1 MRRVVGTIVLILLM
15 WCFGL
20 ALIVQAEHSRQD
32 DWTEYIE
39 LICLDSKICPELV
52 EAIIEKE
59 SSWDPSAVNG
69 NCVGLMQVN
78 KEIHKELIGDRDMTD
93 PYDNI
98 YVGVT
103 ILEELLHKYGEAAP
117 ALMFYNAGYS
127 DNYGIGAYEDEKL
140 SNYAD
145 EILKRAEEL
154 ERLHGK

>member
-1 MRRVVGTIVLILLM
+1 MITAVVIVILL
-15 WCFGL
+15 FAGF
-20 ALIVQAEHSRQD
+20 ALIANAGSDHQG
-32 DWTEYIE
+32 DWQEYIE
-39 LICLDSKICPELV
+39 RLCEDKDILPELV
-52 EAIIEKE
+52 EAMIEKE
-59 SSWDPSAVNG
+59 SSWD
-69 NCVGLMQVN
+69 QVD
-78 KEIHKELIGDRDMTD
+78 KEIHRELIGDRDMTD

-127 DNYGIGAYEDEKL
+127 DNYGIGAYEDGTL

-145 EILKRAEEL
+145 EILKRAVEL

>member
-1 MRRVVGTIVLILLM
+1 MKRMTIAVIIAVLLFVGFAMISKA
-15 WCFGL
+15 GSDH
-20 ALIVQAEHSRQD
+20 QG
-32 DWTEYIE
+32 DWQEYIE
-39 LICLDSKICPELV
+39 QICEDKDISQELV
-52 EAIIEKE
+52 EAMIEKE
-59 SSWDPSAVNG
+59 SSWDPAAVNG
-69 NCVGLMQVN
+69 NCVGLMQVD

>member
-1 MRRVVGTIVLILLM
+1 MKRMTIAVIIAVLLFVGFAMIAKA
-15 WCFGL
+15 GSDH
-20 ALIVQAEHSRQD
+20 QG
-32 DWTEYIE
+32 DWQEYIE
-39 LICLDSKICPELV
+39 QLCEDKDISPELV
-52 EAIIEKE
+52 EALIERE
-59 SSWDPSAVNG
+59 STWNPEAVNG
-69 NCVGLMQVN
+69 NCIGLMQVDKN
-78 KEIHKELIGDRDMTD
+78 IYKDLIGSRNLTD

-98 YVGVT
+98 QIGVE

-127 DNYGIGAYEDEKL
+127 DEYGIGAYEDEKL

>member
-1 MRRVVGTIVLILLM
+1 MKRMTIAVIIAVLLFVGFAMIAKA
-15 WCFGL
+15 GSDH
-20 ALIVQAEHSRQD
+20 QG
-32 DWTEYIE
+32 DWQEYIE
-39 LICLDSKICPELV
+39 RLCEDKDILPELV
-52 EAIIEKE
+52 EAMIEKE
-59 SSWDPSAVNG
+59 SSWDPAAVNG

-127 DNYGIGAYEDEKL
+127 DNYGVGAYEDGTF

-145 EILKRAEEL
+145 EILKRAAEL

>member
-1 MRRVVGTIVLILLM
+1 MKRMITAVVIVILL
-15 WCFGL
+15 FAGF
-20 ALIVQAEHSRQD
+20 ALIATAGSDHQG
-32 DWTEYIE
+32 DWQEYIE
-39 LICLDSKICPELV
+39 RLCEDKDILPELV
-52 EAIIEKE
+52 EAMIEKE
-59 SSWDPSAVNG
+59 SSWDPAAVNG

-145 EILKRAEEL
+145 EILKRAAEL

>member
-1 MRRVVGTIVLILLM
+1 MKRMITAVVIVILL
-15 WCFGL
+15 FAGF
-20 ALIVQAEHSRQD
+20 ALIANAGSDHQG
-32 DWTEYIE
+32 DWQEYIE
-39 LICLDSKICPELV
+39 QLCEDKDILPELV
-52 EAIIEKE
+52 EAMIEKE
-59 SSWDPSAVNG
+59 SSWDPAAVNG

-145 EILKRAEEL
+145 EILKRAAEL

>member
-1 MRRVVGTIVLILLM
+1 MKRMTIAVIIAVLLFVGFAMIAKA
-15 WCFGL
+15 GSDH
-20 ALIVQAEHSRQD
+20 QG
-32 DWTEYIE
+32 DWQEYIE
-39 LICLDSKICPELV
+39 RLCEDKDILPELV
-52 EAIIEKE
+52 EAMIEKE
-59 SSWDPSAVNG
+59 SSWDPAAVNG

-78 KEIHKELIGDRDMTD
+78 KKIHKELIGDRDMTD

-103 ILEELLHKYGEAAP
+103 ILEELLHKYGEVAP

-127 DNYGIGAYEDEKL
+127 DNYGVGAYEDEKL

-154 ERLHGK
+154 ERMHGK

>member
-1 MRRVVGTIVLILLM
+1 MKRMTIAVIIAVLLFVGFAMIAKA
-15 WCFGL
+15 GSDH
-20 ALIVQAEHSRQD
+20 QG
-32 DWTEYIE
+32 DWQEYIE
-39 LICLDSKICPELV
+39 QLCEDKDISPELV
-52 EAIIEKE
+52 EALIERE
-59 SSWDPSAVNG
+59 STWNPEAVNG
-69 NCVGLMQVN
+69 NCIGLMQVDKN
-78 KEIHKELIGDRDMTD
+78 IYKDLIGSRNLTD

-98 YVGVT
+98 HIGVE

-127 DNYGIGAYEDEKL
+127 DNYGVGAYEDGTF

>member
-1 MRRVVGTIVLILLM
+1 
-15 WCFGL
+15 
-20 ALIVQAEHSRQD
+20 
-32 DWTEYIE
+32 
-39 LICLDSKICPELV
+39 
-52 EAIIEKE
+52 
-59 SSWDPSAVNG
+59 
-69 NCVGLMQVN
+69 
-78 KEIHKELIGDRDMTD
+78 MTD

-103 ILEELLHKYGEAAP
+103 ILEEMLQKYGEAAP

-127 DNYGIGAYEDEKL
+127 DNYGAGAYEDGKL

>member
-1 MRRVVGTIVLILLM
+1 MKRMTIAVIIAVLLFVGFAMIAKA
-15 WCFGL
+15 GSDH
-20 ALIVQAEHSRQD
+20 QG
-32 DWTEYIE
+32 DWQEYIE
-39 LICLDSKICPELV
+39 QLCEDKDISPELV
-52 EAIIEKE
+52 EALIERE
-59 SSWDPSAVNG
+59 STWNQEAVNG
-69 NCVGLMQVN
+69 NCIGLMQVDKN
-78 KEIHKELIGDRDMTD
+78 IYKDLIGSRNLTD

-127 DNYGIGAYEDEKL
+127 DNYGVGAYEDGKL

>member
-1 MRRVVGTIVLILLM
+1 MKRMTIAVIIAVLLFVGFAMIAKA
-15 WCFGL
+15 GSDH
-20 ALIVQAEHSRQD
+20 QG
-32 DWTEYIE
+32 DWQEYIE
-39 LICLDSKICPELV
+39 QLCEDKDILPELV
-52 EAIIEKE
+52 EAMIEKE
-59 SSWDPSAVNG
+59 SSWDPAAVNG

-127 DNYGIGAYEDEKL
+127 DNYGVGAYEDGTF

-145 EILKRAEEL
+145 EILKRAAEL

>member
-1 MRRVVGTIVLILLM
+1 MKRMTIAVIIAVLLFVGFAMIAKA
-15 WCFGL
+15 GSDH
-20 ALIVQAEHSRQD
+20 QG
-32 DWTEYIE
+32 DWQEYIE
-39 LICLDSKICPELV
+39 RLCEDKDILPELV
-52 EAIIEKE
+52 EAMIEKE
-59 SSWDPSAVNG
+59 SSWDPAAVNG

-127 DNYGIGAYEDEKL
+127 DNYGIGAYGDEKL

>member
-1 MRRVVGTIVLILLM
+1 MKRMITAVVIVILL
-15 WCFGL
+15 FAGF
-20 ALIVQAEHSRQD
+20 ALIANAGSDHQG
-32 DWTEYIE
+32 DWQEYIE
-39 LICLDSKICPELV
+39 RLCEDKDILPELV
-52 EAIIEKE
+52 EAMIEKE
-59 SSWDPSAVNG
+59 SSWDPAAVNG

-78 KEIHKELIGDRDMTD
+78 KEIHKELIGDRDMKD

-127 DNYGIGAYEDEKL
+127 DNYGVGAYEDGKL
-140 SNYAD
+140 SNYAE
-145 EILKRAEEL
+145 EILKRAAEL

>member
-1 MRRVVGTIVLILLM
+1 MKRMTIAVIIAVLLFVGFAMIAKA
-15 WCFGL
+15 GSDH
-20 ALIVQAEHSRQD
+20 QG
-32 DWTEYIE
+32 DWQEYIE
-39 LICLDSKICPELV
+39 RLCEDKDILPELV
-52 EAIIEKE
+52 EAMIEKE
-59 SSWDPSAVNG
+59 SSWDPAAVNG

-145 EILKRAEEL
+145 EILKRAAEL

>member
-1 MRRVVGTIVLILLM
+1 MKRMTIVVIIAVLLFVGFAM
-15 WCFGL
+15 IAKAGSDH
-20 ALIVQAEHSRQD
+20 QG
-32 DWTEYIE
+32 DWQEYIE
-39 LICLDSKICPELV
+39 RLCEDKDILPELV
-52 EAIIEKE
+52 EAMIEKE
-59 SSWDPSAVNG
+59 SSWDPAAVNG

-145 EILKRAEEL
+145 EILKRAAEL

>member
-1 MRRVVGTIVLILLM
+1 MKRMTIAVIIAVLLFVGFAMIAKA
-15 WCFGL
+15 GSDH
-20 ALIVQAEHSRQD
+20 QG
-32 DWTEYIE
+32 DWQEYIE
-39 LICLDSKICPELV
+39 QLCEDKDILPELV
-52 EAIIEKE
+52 EAMIEKE
-59 SSWDPSAVNG
+59 SSWDPEAVNG

-127 DNYGIGAYEDEKL
+127 DNYGVGAYEDGTF

-145 EILKRAEEL
+145 EILKRAAEL

>member
-1 MRRVVGTIVLILLM
+1 MKRMTIAVIIAVLLFVGFAMIAKA
-15 WCFGL
+15 GSDH
-20 ALIVQAEHSRQD
+20 QG
-32 DWTEYIE
+32 DWQEYIE
-39 LICLDSKICPELV
+39 RLCEDKDILPELV
-52 EAIIEKE
+52 EAMIEKE
-59 SSWDPSAVNG
+59 SSWDPTTING

-127 DNYGIGAYEDEKL
+127 DNYGVGAYEDGTF
-140 SNYAD
+140 SN
-145 EILKRAEEL
+145 
-154 ERLHGK
+154 

>member
-1 MRRVVGTIVLILLM
+1 MKRMTIAVIIAVLLFVGFAMIAKA
-15 WCFGL
+15 GSDH
-20 ALIVQAEHSRQD
+20 QG
-32 DWTEYIE
+32 DWQEYIE
-39 LICLDSKICPELV
+39 RLCEDKDILPELV
-52 EAIIEKE
+52 EAMIEKE
-59 SSWDPSAVNG
+59 SSWDPTTING

-127 DNYGIGAYEDEKL
+127 DNYGVGAYEDGTF

-145 EILKRAEEL
+145 EILKRAAEL

>member
-1 MRRVVGTIVLILLM
+1 MKRMITAVVIVILL
-15 WCFGL
+15 FAGF
-20 ALIVQAEHSRQD
+20 ALIANVGSDHQG
-32 DWTEYIE
+32 DWQEYIE
-39 LICLDSKICPELV
+39 RLCEDKDILPELV
-52 EAIIEKE
+52 EAMIEKE
-59 SSWDPSAVNG
+59 SSWDPEAVNG

-127 DNYGIGAYEDEKL
+127 DNYGVGAYEDGTF

-145 EILKRAEEL
+145 EILKRAAEL

>member
-1 MRRVVGTIVLILLM
+1 MKRMTMAVIIVVLLFVGFAM
-15 WCFGL
+15 IAKAGSDH
-20 ALIVQAEHSRQD
+20 QG
-32 DWTEYIE
+32 DWQEYIE
-39 LICLDSKICPELV
+39 RLCEDKDILPELV
-52 EAIIEKE
+52 EAMIEKE
-59 SSWDPSAVNG
+59 SSWDPAAVNG

-127 DNYGIGAYEDEKL
+127 DNYGVGAYEDEKL

>member
-1 MRRVVGTIVLILLM
+1 MKRMITAVVIVILL
-15 WCFGL
+15 FAGF
-20 ALIVQAEHSRQD
+20 ALIANAGSDHQG
-32 DWTEYIE
+32 DWQEYIE
-39 LICLDSKICPELV
+39 RLCEDKDILPELV
-52 EAIIEKE
+52 EALIERE
-59 SSWDPSAVNG
+59 SSWNPDAVNG

-127 DNYGIGAYEDEKL
+127 ERFGIVAYHDGAISD
-140 SNYAD
+140 YAD
-145 EILKRAEEL
+145 WILNRAEEL

>member
-1 MRRVVGTIVLILLM
+1 MKRMITAVVIVILL
-15 WCFGL
+15 FAGF
-20 ALIVQAEHSRQD
+20 ALIAKAGSDHQG
-32 DWTEYIE
+32 DWQEYIE
-39 LICLDSKICPELV
+39 QLCEDKDISPELV
-52 EAIIEKE
+52 EALIERE
-59 SSWDPSAVNG
+59 STWNPEAVNG
-69 NCVGLMQVN
+69 NCIGLMQVDKN
-78 KEIHKELIGDRDMTD
+78 IYKDLIGSRNLTD

-127 DNYGIGAYEDEKL
+127 DNYGIGAYEDGTL

-145 EILKRAEEL
+145 EILKRAAEL

>member
-1 MRRVVGTIVLILLM
+1 MKRMTIAVIIAVLLFVGFAMIAKA
-15 WCFGL
+15 GSDH
-20 ALIVQAEHSRQD
+20 QG
-32 DWTEYIE
+32 DWQEYIE
-39 LICLDSKICPELV
+39 QLCEDKDILPELV
-52 EAIIEKE
+52 EAMIEKE
-59 SSWDPSAVNG
+59 SSWDPAAVNG

-127 DNYGIGAYEDEKL
+127 DNYGVGAYEDGTF

>member
-1 MRRVVGTIVLILLM
+1 MITAVVIVILL
-15 WCFGL
+15 FAGF
-20 ALIVQAEHSRQD
+20 ALIANAGSDHQG
-32 DWTEYIE
+32 DWKEYIE
-39 LICLDSKICPELV
+39 RLCEDKDILPELV
-52 EAIIEKE
+52 EAMIEKE
-59 SSWDPSAVNG
+59 SSWNPAAVNG

-78 KEIHKELIGDRDMTD
+78 KEIHKELIGDLDMTD

-103 ILEELLHKYGEAAP
+103 ILEELLHKYGEEAP

>member
-1 MRRVVGTIVLILLM
+1 MKRMITAVIIVILL
-15 WCFGL
+15 FAGF
-20 ALIVQAEHSRQD
+20 ALIANAGSDHQG
-32 DWTEYIE
+32 DWKEYIE
-39 LICLDSKICPELV
+39 RLCEDKDILPELV
-52 EAIIEKE
+52 EAMIEKE
-59 SSWDPSAVNG
+59 SSWNPAAVNG

-78 KEIHKELIGDRDMTD
+78 KEIHKELIGDLDMTD

-127 DNYGIGAYEDEKL
+127 DNYGVGAYEDEKL

-154 ERLHGK
+154 ERMHGK